1 MKEKFIQ
8 EISNAMAELLDIEQI
23 AALNGVLLQVV
34 SKYTISSDDEK
45 THESSASNDRLLEMF
60 LSAKQVSQVLRSNNQ
75 TAFQEDV
82 KESCELHH

>member
-34 SKYTISSDDEK
+34 ST
-45 THESSASNDRLLEMF
+45 
-60 LSAKQVSQVLRSNNQ
+60 
-75 TAFQEDV
+75 
-82 KESCELHH
+82 